1 MRIDAVHSKR
11 LFAMRRMLISV
22 AGGLGLPIAFYN
34 IADSLGA
41 YLYRLQMKT
50 AAKAVVYAFGWP
62 LILWDWIFGRP
73 ADCSSCIHPYAI
85 VAAVITY
92 FVFFALLTY
101 FAQVVIGKFWARVRP
116 ARNVSLSAG
125 RA

>member
-1 MRIDAVHSKR
+1 
-11 LFAMRRMLISV
+11 MRRMLISV

-50 AAKAVVYAFGWP
+50 TAKAVVYAFGWP
-62 LILWDWIFGRP
+62 LILWDWVFGRR
-73 ADCSSCIHPYAI
+73 ADCSSCVNPYAM
-85 VAAVITY
+85 VAAVVTY

-101 FAQVVIGKFWARVRP
+101 LAQVVIEKLWARVRP
-116 ARNVSLSAG
+116 VRNVPFSEG